1 MRMNTNA
8 GGHEALAVVLPDV
21 AGALRHS
28 VSEIRRVITEKE
40 FGFVRQTRDFLALR
54 EESNTT
60 FKRGLNSRR
69 HSRKVERLE
78 SKFLQY

>member
-28 VSEIRRVITEKE
+28 VCEIGGSSQRRNLTLCGRPETSWLSGRRAIQHSSE
-40 FGFVRQTRDFLALR
+40 G
-54 EESNTT
+54 
-60 FKRGLNSRR
+60 
-69 HSRKVERLE
+69 
-78 SKFLQY
+78 

>member
-1 MRMNTNA
+1 MNTNA
-8 GGHEALAVVLPDV
+8 GGRETLAVVLPDV

-40 FGFVRQTRDFLALR
+40 FDFVRQTRDFLALR

-78 SKFLQY
+78 SKFLQ